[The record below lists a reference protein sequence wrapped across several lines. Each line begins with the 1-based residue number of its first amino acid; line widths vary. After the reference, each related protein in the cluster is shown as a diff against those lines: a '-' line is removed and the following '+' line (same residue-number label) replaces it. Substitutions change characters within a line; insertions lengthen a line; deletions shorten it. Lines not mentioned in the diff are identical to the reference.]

1 MSDALNTD
9 GLDFG
14 ALLNAAPDAM
24 AVVGEDGRMLLVNEQ
39 MLNLFGFSRT
49 ELVGQP
55 VEMLM
60 AEEFQGHHPEL
71 RGDYMADAQPRGM
84 SGGRTLMA
92 RRKDGSDISVAISLS
107 VITLDGHRL
116 VVTAVRDLTFQAAEA
131 AQLRRR
137 NLEAQLM
144 LRAAEAAAE
153 ADTVECV
160 LVGVIDAVCEVT
172 GWPIGHAYTRCPL
185 KRDQLISG
193 QHWYLAEGEAYAKFR
208 DLSAD
213 RGFSCGEGMP
223 GRVLE
228 SGNLLWIEDIRDG
241 DNFPRAPAAQA
252 AGIRSAFAIPVTVGD
267 EVEGVLEFFSS
278 QFMPE
283 DEDFAQIMRNVS
295 AQVGRVMER
304 SRAQQELEQR
314 EQLIESLMGNV
325 PGAIYRITDHGE
337 EGGHK
342 IDLMSDA
349 IEEISGL
356 PAAHFSGQS
365 GSRLSDIIHP
375 EDRALVNEKI
385 LAAISNDSAFN
396 IEYRITHSDGC
407 ERWFSCQ
414 GNVSRDPDSGTPIVD
429 GAIFDITPLREV
441 QQEVERQGAT
451 FRNVFDTMADGYM
464 VSNQDGLVTLI
475 NPRGLEILGYE
486 TLESLQHASAG
497 DIYWDESD
505 RDHIVAYL
513 AENPVFKNLEV
524 ACRRGDGNRITS
536 EFSGRIVPTDEGH
549 LCEVTFQDVTQRKAA
564 ELALLD
570 AREAAEQANFAK
582 SSFMANMS
590 HELRTPLNAI
600 LGYSEMLMEEV
611 VDLGQDDLLPDLKKI
626 NSAGTHLLALIN
638 DVLDLS
644 KVEAGKAEIFA
655 EDIDVN
661 ELLDDVTSTV
671 GPLVAKNGNRLVLER
686 ADDLG
691 SVRQDLTKLK
701 QSLLNLLSNAAKFTH
716 DGEVTLRAFRELH
729 PARDRLVL
737 QVADSGIGIP
747 ADKLDELFDE
757 FTQVDPSTTRQY
769 GGTGLGLAISR
780 RFCRLLG
787 GDITVRSELGV
798 GSEFTIKLP
807 VCLAGAETDETVDA
821 KAQASASQGELPL
834 SAMPTTAA
842 GRTILVIDDD
852 PEACEIIERF
862 LVRDGFDV
870 VKAHSGEEGLRLA
883 HDVHPSAITLDVMM
897 PDMDGWAV
905 LRSIK
910 ADPHLSDIPVV
921 MVTMVDDKT
930 RGYSLGATDYLTK
943 PVDRDALLC
952 SLDRYKCDRPP
963 CPVMVVEDDVDTRSM
978 LARTLK
984 KDGWTVFEA
993 GNGQEALDQ
1002 MRREQPEL
1010 ILLDLMMPVMD
1021 GFQFLHELRRHEAWQ
1036 NIPVIVITAK
1046 DLNEDDRRI
1055 LQGKV
1060 ARILEKGAYG
1070 RDQLIQNVRRLVAA
1084 SGAAD

>member
-1 MSDALNTD
+1 
-9 GLDFG
+9 
-14 ALLNAAPDAM
+14 
-24 AVVGEDGRMLLVNEQ
+24 
-39 MLNLFGFSRT
+39 
-49 ELVGQP
+49 
-55 VEMLM
+55 
-60 AEEFQGHHPEL
+60 
-71 RGDYMADAQPRGM
+71 
-84 SGGRTLMA
+84 
-92 RRKDGSDISVAISLS
+92 
-107 VITLDGHRL
+107 
-116 VVTAVRDLTFQAAEA
+116 VVT
-131 AQLRRR
+131 
-137 NLEAQLM
+137 
-144 LRAAEAAAE
+144 
-153 ADTVECV
+153 
-160 LVGVIDAVCEVT
+160 
-172 GWPIGHAYTRCPL
+172 
-185 KRDQLISG
+185 
-193 QHWYLAEGEAYAKFR
+193 
-208 DLSAD
+208 
-213 RGFSCGEGMP
+213 
-223 GRVLE
+223 
-228 SGNLLWIEDIRDG
+228 
-241 DNFPRAPAAQA
+241 
-252 AGIRSAFAIPVTVGD
+252 RS
-267 EVEGVLEFFSS
+267 
-278 QFMPE
+278 
-283 DEDFAQIMRNVS
+283 
-295 AQVGRVMER
+295 
-304 SRAQQELEQR
+304 
-314 EQLIESLMGNV
+314 
-325 PGAIYRITDHGE
+325 
-337 EGGHK
+337 
-342 IDLMSDA
+342 

-524 ACRRGDGNRITS
+524 ACRRGDGNRITA